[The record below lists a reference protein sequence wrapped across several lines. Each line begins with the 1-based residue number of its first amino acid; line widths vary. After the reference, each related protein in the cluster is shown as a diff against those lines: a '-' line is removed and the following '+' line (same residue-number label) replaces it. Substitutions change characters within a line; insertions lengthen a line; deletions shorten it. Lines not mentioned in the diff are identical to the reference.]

1 MRAAWKPGHCRQR
14 DLAACAWGHG
24 GPVAGRG
31 LQEAPGKSRM
41 GSVCRE
47 VTGWGSAASCHV
59 GAQPCTPPHMPGS
72 PAAPSGRAP
81 ARVAPC
87 SVCSPRGSA
96 RTRQKCCYTGVAG
109 SADSQEKSSV
119 KEPCPCWHGDCL
131 AAGQRHC
138 HPAWGAAPGSTG
150 GRGRARLCCPL
161 PIKELT
167 GGCDAAHKDEVVPAC
182 QLLHLPWKEEIRRR
196 N

>member
-47 VTGWGSAASCHV
+47 VTGWGSAASCHM
-59 GAQPCTPPHMPGS
+59 GAQPCTPPHMPSS
-72 PAAPSGRAP
+72 PTAPSGRAP

-138 HPAWGAAPGSTG
+138 PPAWRAAPGSTG
-150 GRGRARLCCPL
+150 G
-161 PIKELT
+161 
-167 GGCDAAHKDEVVPAC
+167 
-182 QLLHLPWKEEIRRR
+182 
-196 N
+196 